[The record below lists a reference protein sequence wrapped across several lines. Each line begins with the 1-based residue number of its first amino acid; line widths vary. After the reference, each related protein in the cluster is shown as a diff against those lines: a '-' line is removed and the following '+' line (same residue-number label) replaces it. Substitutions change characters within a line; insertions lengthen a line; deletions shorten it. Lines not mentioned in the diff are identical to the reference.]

1 MQIRNGSA
9 ALPHIRSPPTAN
21 ISSSAKLLERLVD
34 SLVRR
39 AQAALRARRNRALN
53 LVAHGH
59 GQLRLSLEMRLQ
71 QPRGALLVAVERRFH
86 DRFVLAV
93 GGDRALGIFP
103 EVAAIALHVVV
114 ELVE

>member
-1 MQIRNGSA
+1 MRFELKTGNS
-9 ALPHIRSPPTAN
+9 LNDPP
-21 ISSSAKLLERLVD
+21 
-34 SLVRR
+34 
-39 AQAALRARRNRALN
+39 LRARRNRALN
-53 LVAHGH
+53 LAAHGH

-103 EVAAIALHVVV
+103 EVAAIALAFLASSCPLWVQKLTSW
-114 ELVE
+114 E